1 MKWRNKA
8 IRELEA
14 KSTVT
19 IVDSI
24 MGSGKTTWSIDYINM
39 NKGDNILYIT
49 PFLDEVSRLIKA
61 TNRDFKQPINKGN
74 GKLCALN
81 ELLMCEEDIA
91 STHELF
97 KHIDEDSREYIK
109 NGHYTLILDEVL
121 NVIDP
126 YNIKKDDLKILQDS
140 NCITIDDDGFIIW
153 NKEKSDYDTNYNE
166 IKQLAENKSLMIVN
180 NKMLLWRYPPEIF
193 KLFDKVLVL
202 TYLFEASVLK
212 SYFDVYDIPYKK
224 KSVKCTY
231 GKYELCDYFVV
242 HPQLSHLI
250 NIYDGKLNDNIR
262 QKDNGLS
269 STWYNASINK
279 EAIIQIQKNIYN
291 YIRNVVNADKETI
304 LWTTFKAQQKRLQG
318 KGYTKQFLACNCRS
332 TNEYA
337 ETYNLVYALNVY
349 MHPAI
354 TQFFMQKGVT
364 INQELYAL
372 SEMLQWIWRS
382 RIRNGES
389 INIYIPSYRMRD
401 LFINWLHG
409 SERLAK
415 VS

>member
-1 MKWRNKA
+1 M
-8 IRELEA
+8 
-14 KSTVT
+14 
-19 IVDSI
+19 
-24 MGSGKTTWSIDYINM
+24 
-39 NKGDNILYIT
+39 
-49 PFLDEVSRLIKA
+49 
-61 TNRDFKQPINKGN
+61 
-74 GKLCALN
+74 
-81 ELLMCEEDIA
+81 
-91 STHELF
+91 
-97 KHIDEDSREYIK
+97 
-109 NGHYTLILDEVL
+109 
-121 NVIDP
+121 
-126 YNIKKDDLKILQDS
+126 
-140 NCITIDDDGFIIW
+140 
-153 NKEKSDYDTNYNE
+153 
-166 IKQLAENKSLMIVN
+166 
-180 NKMLLWRYPPEIF
+180 
-193 KLFDKVLVL
+193 L

-212 SYFDVYDIPYKK
+212 SYFDVYNISYKK
-224 KSVKCTY
+224 KSIKCTD
-231 GKYELCDYFVV
+231 GKYELCDYFVA
-242 HPQLSHLI
+242 HPQLRHLV

-269 STWYNASINK
+269 STWYKASINK
-279 EAIIQIQKNIYN
+279 DTIVQIQKNIYN
-291 YIRNVVNADKETI
+291 YFRNVINTDKETI
-304 LWTTFKAQQKRLQG
+304 LWTTFKEQQKKLQG
-318 KGYTKQFLACNCRS
+318 KGYTKQFIACNCRS

-409 SERLAK
+409 SECLAN